1 MFFQGGSRP
10 GALAALALAAAW
22 LGAGARGRAEGP
34 PAAEDLRPG
43 LVTTYRDDA
52 RPHPT
57 EIVRLEPT
65 IALAL
70 GPGEAA
76 HPRLTAEGGTV
87 EWKGYLNVL
96 RGGAYRFRV
105 RLRGEFRLKLGGKEA
120 LAGAV
125 REAQAALKEGPEV
138 QLEPGVHAVEVAFT
152 RPPGAARV
160 ELFWQAPHIR
170 LEPLPFD
177 VLGHLPA
184 KTDASLKPSSL
195 LERGRALAEE
205 ANCLGCHPSAKA
217 NPVAKQLRG
226 RLGPDLSQ
234 VGSRAHPGWIER
246 WLESPAKLRPGAAMP
261 ALFSADEP
269 GRVERYAVARYLSSL
284 GGPVP
289 VSKNPPNVK
298 DRMASAAR
306 GQRLYTSVGCVA
318 CHGNLSAEKPGD
330 GPPAGRIA
338 NFYPV
343 PSVFPLTGLGSKTTP
358 EKLAEYLKNPL
369 AVDPSGRMPHL
380 LLQGREAQDLA
391 RFLGQSEVEGM
402 TPALPVAPS
411 GEQRTAAF
419 RRVDGRAEELEAFRR
434 LPEASQWAELGKRLV
449 IEKGCNNCHTIAPGG
464 KPFASVLAGASLED
478 LREADR
484 QNKGCLADGAARRGK
499 APEFSFRP
507 GDREA
512 LRAFLR
518 DGLSGP
524 RSPAPAYAA
533 RNDLV
538 RFNCLACHTRDGE
551 GGLTPA
557 VVEQL
562 RRFENVE
569 NAEALVPP
577 PLTGVGHKLRTP
589 WLRQVLTAA
598 GRVRPWMGL
607 RMPQFG
613 EARVGKLAEGLAAL
627 EGAEPDDTVHQVA
640 LSSAKIDAGRL
651 LTGKGGFGCITCH
664 DFAGNPNTGTRGPDL
679 VGIDQRVRYD
689 WYLRWLEQPQR
700 MAPGTRMP
708 SVFTNGKSL
717 FDQVYGGNADAQAEA
732 LWAYLSLG
740 PTLPLPEGMEP
751 RKGLVLTVEDKPVL
765 LRTFLPDAG
774 ARAIAVGFLGG
785 ISTAFDANT
794 CRLAYAWSG
803 NFLDVSPTW
812 ANRGGAPARPLG
824 ARFWTAPAG
833 CPVGVTTSREPP
845 DFTARAKD
853 PAYGAPLP
861 EGKVYGEPQRLHFEG
876 YATDKTGAPAFCYH
890 LLTPAGEK
898 VAVSERVE
906 PLRSSA
912 AAGVGRRFVLQTPGG
927 QTPWLL
933 LGETPSDPRVLD
945 RKGVALGIDLKSG
958 RVDLPVRDKYPLLTQ
973 GGDRVVVLSAV
984 AVPAGSCWFFQ
995 REGALWKVL
1004 LRLPTA
1010 KESAE
1015 LQVDVNVWSP
1025 YHDEPTLLKELLS
1038 R

>member
-1 MFFQGGSRP
+1 MSLRGGTRP

-22 LGAGARGRAEGP
+22 LGAGAGGRAEEP

-65 IALAL
+65 VALAL

-76 HPRLTAEGGTV
+76 HPRLAAEGGTV

-105 RLRGEFRLKLGGKEA
+105 RLRGEFKLLVGGKEVV
-120 LAGAV
+120 AGEV
-125 REAQAALKEGPEV
+125 RGAQAAVKEGPEV
-138 QLEPGVHAVEVAFT
+138 HLEPGVHVLEAACT

-160 ELFWQAPHIR
+160 DLFWQAPHIR
-170 LEPLPFD
+170 LEPLPYD

-184 KTDASLKPSSL
+184 KADASLKQSSL
-195 LERGRALAEE
+195 LERGRFLAEE
-205 ANCLGCHPSAKA
+205 ANCLGCHPSAQG
-217 NPVAKQLRG
+217 NRVAKQLSG
-226 RLGPDLSQ
+226 RTGPDLSQ
-234 VGSRAHPGWIER
+234 IGSRARPGWIER
-246 WLESPAKLRPGAAMP
+246 WLESPTKLRPGAAMP
-261 ALFSADEP
+261 ALFSSDEA

-289 VSKNPPNVK
+289 LNKNPPGVK

-306 GQRLYTSVGCVA
+306 GQRLYTSVGCVG
-318 CHGNLSAEKPGD
+318 CHGNLPAETPGD
-330 GPPAGRIA
+330 KPLAGRIA
-338 NFYPV
+338 NFYPA
-343 PSVFPLTGLGSKTTP
+343 PAVFPVTGLGSKTTP

-369 AVDPSGRMPHL
+369 AVDPSGRMPHM
-380 LLQGREAQDLA
+380 LLQDREAQDLA
-391 RFLGQSEVEGM
+391 RFLCQSAVEGM
-402 TPALPVAPS
+402 TASLPAAPS
-411 GEQRTAAF
+411 DEQRIAAF
-419 RRVDGRAEELEAFRR
+419 RHVDGRAEEFAAFRR

-449 IEKGCNNCHTIAPGG
+449 LDKGCNNCHTIAPGG

-478 LREADR
+478 LREPGRHD
-484 QNKGCLADGAARRGK
+484 KGCLADGAARRGK
-499 APEFSFRP
+499 APEFSL
-507 GDREA
+507 GQEDWKA
-512 LRAFLR
+512 LRAFLKE
-518 DGLSGP
+518 GLSGAG
-524 RSPAPAYAA
+524 SAAPAYVA
-533 RNDLV
+533 RNDLA

-598 GRVRPWMGL
+598 GRARPWMGL

-613 EARVGKLAEGLAAL
+613 EARVVKLPEGLAAL
-627 EGAEPDDTVHQVA
+627 EGAEPDDTVHKVA
-640 LSSAKIDAGRL
+640 LASAKIDAGRL

-717 FDQVYGGNADAQAEA
+717 LDQVYGGSADAQAEA

-740 PTLPLPEGMEP
+740 PTLPLPEGLEP
-751 RKGLVLTVEDKPVL
+751 RKGLVLTVEDKPLL

-774 ARAIAVGFLGG
+774 ARAIAVGFPGG

-794 CRLAYAWSG
+794 CRLAYGWSG
-803 NFLDVSPTW
+803 TFLDVAPTW

-824 ARFWTAPAG
+824 ARFWSAPAG
-833 CPVGVTTSREPP
+833 CPVGVTTSHEPP
-845 DFTARAKD
+845 DFTTRARD

-861 EGKVYGEPQRLHFEG
+861 EGKVFEEPASLHFEG
-876 YATDKTGAPAFCYH
+876 YATDKAGAPTFLYH

-898 VAVSERVE
+898 VTVSERVE

-912 AAGVGRRFVLQTPGG
+912 AAGVGRRFSVQTPSG
-927 QTPWLL
+927 QTAWLL
-933 LGETPSDPRVLD
+933 LGETSRDPRVLD
-945 RKGVALGIDLKSG
+945 AKGTALGLDLKPG
-958 RVDLPVRDKYPLLTQ
+958 RVELPVGDRFPLLTQ
-973 GGDRVVVLSAV
+973 DGDRVVVLSAL
-984 AVPAGSCWFFQ
+984 AVPAGSSWFFQ
-995 REGALWKVL
+995 REGTVWKLL

-1010 KESAE
+1010 KQSAK

-1025 YHDEPTLLKELLS
+1025 YRDEPALLKELLS